1 MLNLIIFISGAGSNL
16 KNIINA
22 IKNKILDAKIVLV
35 FSDDS
40 TATGLK
46 IASDDNIKTICI
58 EHIAFKDV
66 SLNFNSKARID
77 YDKLIY
83 EQIKD
88 YKFDYLV
95 LAGFM
100 HIFTNE
106 FLNLVGSNKVI
117 NIHPSLLPSF
127 KGAHGLKDAIDYGV
141 KIIGATV
148 HYVTKDLD
156 AGHIISQAAAA
167 ISDNIESATE
177 AIERRCEYY
186 LYTYAL
192 NKLSKKKHNN
202 IIDKMRED
210 AWREKILLS

>member
-1 MLNLIIFISGAGSNL
+1 MLKLIIFISGAGSNL

-22 IKNKILDAKIVLV
+22 IKNNILDAKIALV

-40 TATGLK
+40 TADGLN
-46 IASDDNIKTICI
+46 IASSNSIKTICI
-58 EHIAFKDV
+58 EHIAFKDA
-66 SLNFNSKARID
+66 SLNFNSLARIE
-77 YDKLIY
+77 YDKSIY
-83 EQIKD
+83 EHIKN
-88 YKFDYLV
+88 YQFDYIV

-127 KGAHGLKDAIDYGV
+127 KGAYGLKDAMDYGV

-167 ISDNIESATE
+167 ISDNIEDTAE

-192 NKLSKKKHNN
+192 NKLSKRKHNN
-202 IIDKMRED
+202 IIDKMRDD